1 MLTLT
6 SLDPLTRQTA
16 VMLITGYQ
24 RYLSPHKGFSC
35 AHRIWHQGESCS
47 QYVKRVV
54 AEQGLG
60 AAIPL
65 VRQRFRDC
73 RAANDLLHAHRQR
86 RHVALA
92 GAWAIEDASEGSDET
107 PESPQRNTAPQRS
120 SARSPQAHYC
130 NPRDSRWCNPD
141 CSNLACEGLDCA
153 GDFGSLD
160 CQALPCQ
167 GEHCGAADC
176 GSADCSGLDCGGLDC
191 GGLDC
196 GGCG

>member
-54 AEQGLG
+54 AEKGLS

-73 RAANDLLHAHRQR
+73 RAANEWLRARRQR
-86 RHVALA
+86 CQVALA
-92 GAWAIEDASEGSDET
+92 GAWAIEDASEGSPEIPDGFHGDT
-107 PESPQRNTAPQRS
+107 PPQRP
-120 SARSPQAHYC
+120 SARSPAHYC

-167 GEHCGAADC
+167 GEHCGTADC
-176 GSADCSGLDCGGLDC
+176 GSADCSGLDCS
-191 GGLDC
+191 GLDC